1 MGKFSY
7 LSKYIKKQSI
17 GIRVLLLIILCGF
30 FLATAETCV
39 ILYQDYM
46 IEIGLIEEQIQQ
58 VQDGYLKSITKSTWN
73 LEADEVT
80 LQLEGALQ
88 LRAIKY
94 LEVVTETGE
103 TLASSG
109 IRPSRKII
117 TRAIPLEYQHFGKMN
132 AIGTLY
138 IIASLEGLY
147 QRLYDRIKIILF
159 TRIFIAL
166 IMSGLFLLIF
176 QHLVSRHLSKLAQ
189 YTQGLDLNNLGS
201 PLTLNRSSSKD
212 GAPDELE
219 KVVRA
224 INGMQLHIQEDIKE
238 IKHAQDVLRK
248 EKAFTETALNSQR
261 DTFFLFELTTGKAIR
276 WNQAFKDISGYTDEE
291 ISKME
296 APVSY
301 YSPGDLERAAIVIQ
315 EVIAS
320 GFGVIE
326 IDLICKD
333 GRKVPT
339 EYNVSLMKDDEGE
352 PKYLIAIGRD
362 VTDRKQV
369 ENEKNKLEARLH
381 QSQKME
387 SIGTLAGGIAHDF
400 NNILFPIVG
409 HTEMLL
415 EDVPEDSPYRDSLN
429 SIYMSALRAKNL
441 VKQILT
447 FSRQEKNELKLM
459 KIQPIIKE
467 ALKLIRSSIPATI
480 EIKQNIPSDCGA
492 VNADPTQ
499 IHQIVM
505 NLTTNAYHA
514 MEEAGGE
521 LSVSLKEVEF
531 GEHDIIAPDMI
542 PGTYACMTVADTG
555 KGMDKALMEKIFDPF
570 FTTKKLGTG
579 TGMGL
584 SVVHGIVI
592 SMDGIIRVDSEP
604 GKGSQF
610 HIYFPVSKR
619 FPEEQ
624 PFPPKQHIPCGSER
638 ILLVDDEEAI
648 LTMEKLMLERLGYQV
663 TSRTSSLE
671 ALEAFHANPDKFDL
685 VITDMAMPNMSG
697 DKLAG
702 ELIKIRPDIPILLC
716 TGFSETMSEQKATS
730 LGIMGFL
737 LKPIVMKDLAQK
749 IREVLE

>member
-39 ILYQDYM
+39 ILYQDYT

-58 VQDGYLKSITKSTWN
+58 VQDSHLKSITKSTWN

-88 LRAIKY
+88 LSAIKY
-94 LEVVTETGE
+94 LEVITEKGE

-117 TRAIPLEYQHFGKMN
+117 TRTIPLEYQHFGKVN

-176 QHLVSRHLSKLAQ
+176 QHLVSRHLSNLAQ

-201 PLTLNRSSSKD
+201 PLTLNRSSSTD
-212 GAPDELE
+212 SAPDELE

-261 DTFFLFELTTGKAIR
+261 DIFFLFELTTGKAIR

-296 APVSY
+296 APASY
-301 YSPGDLERAAIVIQ
+301 YSPEDLERAAIVIK
-315 EVIAS
+315 EVITS

-333 GRKVPT
+333 GRNVPT
-339 EYNVSLMKDDEGE
+339 EYNVSLIKDDEGE
-352 PKYLIAIGRD
+352 PKYLISIGRD
-362 VTDRKQV
+362 VTNRKQV
-369 ENEKNKLEARLH
+369 EKEKNKLEARLR

-409 HTEMLL
+409 YTEMLL
-415 EDVPEDSPYRDSLN
+415 EDVPEDSPFKDSLHN
-429 SIYMSALRAKNL
+429 IYTSALRAKSL

-447 FSRQEKNELKLM
+447 FSRQETGELILM
-459 KIQPIIKE
+459 KMQPIIKE
-467 ALKLIRSSIPATI
+467 ALKLIRSTIPTTI
-480 EIKQNIPSDCGA
+480 EIKQDINPDCG
-492 VNADPTQ
+492 VIKADPTQ

-505 NLTTNAYHA
+505 NLATNAYHA
-514 MEEAGGE
+514 MEETGGE
-521 LSVSLKEVEF
+521 LKVSLKEMEL
-531 GEHDIIAPDMI
+531 GPLDLINPDMT
-542 PGTYACMTVADTG
+542 PGTYACLIVADTG
-555 KGMDKALMEKIFDPF
+555 VGMDKNLTDKIFDPF
-570 FTTKKLGTG
+570 FTTKAIGKG

-584 SVVHGIVI
+584 SVVHGIVTAMGGAI
-592 SMDGIIRVDSEP
+592 QVYSEP
-604 GKGSQF
+604 GKGTEFHVCLPVEKTLSQEQATT
-610 HIYFPVSKR
+610 SKVQIQGGT
-619 FPEEQ
+619 EQ
-624 PFPPKQHIPCGSER
+624 

-648 LTMEKLMLERLGYQV
+648 LSMEKRMLERLGYQV
-663 TSRTSSLE
+663 TSRTSSLD
-671 ALEAFHANPDKFDL
+671 ALETFRDSPDKFDM

-697 DKLAG
+697 DKL
-702 ELIKIRPDIPILLC
+702 
-716 TGFSETMSEQKATS
+716 S
-730 LGIMGFL
+730 
-737 LKPIVMKDLAQK
+737 V
-749 IREVLE
+749 

>member
-30 FLATAETCV
+30 FLAIAETCV
-39 ILYQDYM
+39 ILYQDYT

-80 LQLEGALQ
+80 LQLEGTLQ
-88 LRAIKY
+88 LSAIKY
-94 LEVVTETGE
+94 LEVITEKGE

-117 TRAIPLEYQHFGKMN
+117 TRTIPLEYQHFGKVN

-176 QHLVSRHLSKLAQ
+176 QHLVSRHLSNLAQ

-201 PLTLNRSSSKD
+201 PLTLNRSSSTD
-212 GAPDELE
+212 SAPDELE

-296 APVSY
+296 APASY
-301 YSPGDLERAAIVIQ
+301 YSPEDLERAAIVIK

-333 GRKVPT
+333 GRNVPT
-339 EYNVSLMKDDEGE
+339 EYNVSLIKDDEGE
-352 PKYLIAIGRD
+352 PKYLISIGRD

-369 ENEKNKLEARLH
+369 EKERKNFEAQLQ
-381 QSQKME
+381 QSRKVE

-400 NNILFPIVG
+400 NNILYPILG
-409 HTEMLL
+409 HTEILL
-415 EDVPEDSPYRDSLN
+415 DDVPEDSPFKESLN
-429 SIYMSALRAKNL
+429 EIYTGALRAKDL

-447 FSRQEKNELKLM
+447 FSRQDKSELKLM
-459 KIQPIIKE
+459 KMQPIVKE
-467 ALKLIRSSIPATI
+467 ALKLIRSTIPTTI
-480 EIKQNIPSDCGA
+480 DIKQDINPNCG
-492 VNADPTQ
+492 VIKADPTQ
-499 IHQIVM
+499 IHQVVM
-505 NLTTNAYHA
+505 NLATNAYHA
-514 MEEAGGE
+514 MEETGGE
-521 LSVSLKEVEF
+521 LKVSLKEMEF
-531 GEHDIIAPDMI
+531 GTIDLINPNMAP
-542 PGTYACMTVADTG
+542 GVYACLIVSDTG
-555 KGMDKALMEKIFDPF
+555 IGMDEKLTAKIFDPF
-570 FTTKKLGTG
+570 FTTKAVGKG

-584 SVVHGIVI
+584 SVVHGIVTGMEGNI
-592 SMDGIIRVDSEP
+592 QVYSEP
-604 GKGSQF
+604 EKGTQF
-610 HIYFPVSKR
+610 HVYLPVIKSASEK
-619 FPEEQ
+619 
-624 PFPPKQHIPCGSER
+624 PKIQAQVSIQGGTEH

-648 LTMEKLMLERLGYQV
+648 LKMGKRMLERLGYQV
-663 TSRTSSLE
+663 TSHSNSIE
-671 ALEAFHANPDKFDL
+671 ALEAFRANSDKFDL

-697 DKLAG
+697 EKLSV
-702 ELIKIRPDIPILLC
+702 ELTKIRPDIPILLC
-716 TGFSETMSEQKATS
+716 TGFSETMSEEKAAS
-730 LGIMGFL
+730 LGIKGFL
-737 LKPIVMKDLAQK
+737 FKPIVMRDLAQK